1 MTFAPPKI
9 TKNGLVGFS
18 TALAKYSNSF
28 FIKYPA
34 ALIGRSIPTIEEWAL
49 CAVPNASLTNKSPS
63 SVNYLRKSFTLFL
76 SALNLFPYASTP
88 FPSSST
94 WNLKFSSKNTFPLP
108 LSKTVSLTSV
118 PTQSFKKLTLEPRFD
133 SNVESTGLSECFS
146 TLFPSGLP
154 RWDMRVTDFGFC
166 SKIFFIVGMASYILV
181 ESFTLPSLRGTLKS
195 TLTSTL
201 LLVSYL
207 NI

>member
-1 MTFAPPKI
+1 
-9 TKNGLVGFS
+9 
-18 TALAKYSNSF
+18 
-28 FIKYPA
+28 
-34 ALIGRSIPTIEEWAL
+34 
-49 CAVPNASLTNKSPS
+49 
-63 SVNYLRKSFTLFL
+63 
-76 SALNLFPYASTP
+76 LFPYASTP

-118 PTQSFKKLTLEPRFD
+118 PTQSFKKLTYFLLILCILYIYIYTLEPRFD